1 MSLIILW
8 QQLLGDSDSLS
19 KLDKRNNIDPF
30 YPGNSLIRSGNELEK
45 KSDFD
50 VTSANDSCLFHK
62 VPNVIPLPKNLP
74 TTIIIIN
81 YQTRTYCS
89 YPFNNIFSEF

>member
-1 MSLIILW
+1 MFLIILW
-8 QQLLGDSDSLS
+8 QQFLGDSDSLS
-19 KLDKRNNIDPF
+19 KLDKRNNIDPSIQGI
-30 YPGNSLIRSGNELEK
+30 PLIRSGNELEK

-50 VTSANDSCLFHK
+50 VTSANDSCLFK
-62 VPNVIPLPKNLP
+62 VPSVIPPPKNLP
-74 TTIIIIN
+74 TTTIIN